1 MEQTS
6 IWDALSNNGFTGWDY
21 GVFILY
27 IVILVGMG
35 IFLSRSKKGEE
46 KTSKDYFLAGNTLTW
61 WAVGASLIA
70 ANISAEQFI
79 GMSGSAFAS
88 GIAQA
93 AYELMAAATLLVVGK
108 FLLPLMIEKKIFTI
122 PQFLRERYNSGVGLA
137 FSILWLFLY
146 VFVNLTSVAW
156 LGALAIQQILG
167 LPTDHIVHVFGM
179 DVDQVR
185 LVIILSLF
193 LIAGIYSIYGGL
205 ASVAWTDVMQVTFLV
220 GGGLITAYFALD
232 VIGQE
237 VWGCGAMEALGNIYS
252 WCMGIESDKHFNLI
266 VTQQADV
273 YPVINGIP
281 EAVVQSISGSG
292 DNAIVTI
299 KNVATDSVYN
309 YAGNLVEPLEKG
321 HSVAVGEMVKA
332 KEDPF
337 FTNPGLVLVFGAL
350 WLTNLGYW
358 GFNQYII
365 QKGLAAKSLSEAKK
379 GMVFAAVLKILIPFI
394 VCIPGVCAFYI
405 YNAKT
410 GDGQS
415 VLDMLIAKGQIAQDS
430 AINRSD
436 DAYPYLIRNFTPVV
450 IKGLSFAALAAAVIS
465 SLASMF
471 NSTSTLFTMDIYKQF
486 INKNASETKL
496 VNVGRMTSVS
506 ALIIALI
513 AVYPLMGGID
523 QAFQFIQ
530 EYSAFVY
537 PGVVVIFGLGLL
549 WKRASGTAAIVAAI
563 GTFAFS
569 IIYKFAFPEMPF
581 LVRSGVVFITL
592 VILFVWLSI
601 RNKDTEAATELSAD
615 DIKTQLFWSKIM
627 FIIGGVSFALFVA
640 SFFSETLHIYGME
653 GAMAFFAALMFT
665 IGYYLR
671 SNALDKVQD
680 KKLVAIDLDIFKT
693 DKTFNIGAAV
703 VIALLTFLYLAL
715 W

>member
-1 MEQTS
+1 MDKIIQ
-6 IWDALSNNGFTGWDY
+6 ALSNNGFAWQDY
-21 GVFILY
+21 MVFVIY
-27 IVILVGMG
+27 IIILVGMG
-35 IFLSRSKKGEE
+35 LFLSRTKKGEE
-46 KTSKDYFLAGNTLTW
+46 KSSTDYFLAGNTLTW

-88 GIAQA
+88 GIAPA

-108 FLLPLMIEKKIFTI
+108 YLLPLMIEKKIFTI
-122 PQFLRERYNSGVGLA
+122 PQFLRERYNWGVGFA
-137 FSILWLFLY
+137 FSLLWLFLY

-167 LPTDHIVHVFGM
+167 LPTDMTIMVAGM
-179 DVDQVR
+179 EIDQVR
-185 LVIILSLF
+185 MVIILSLF
-193 LIAGIYSIYGGL
+193 IIAGVYSIYGGL

-220 GGGLITAYFALD
+220 GGGLITAYAALSF
-232 VIGQE
+232 IGGE
-237 VWGCGAMEALGNIYS
+237 
-252 WCMGIESDKHFNLI
+252 MGIGGAWDTLVHIKDYLAQDPADTHFNLV
-266 VTQQADV
+266 VTRNAEA
-273 YPVINGIP
+273 YPV
-281 EAVVQSISGSG
+281 VQ
-292 DNAIVTI
+292 D
-299 KNVATDSVYN
+299 
-309 YAGNLVEPLEKG
+309 
-321 HSVAVGEMVKA
+321 
-332 KEDPF
+332 DPF
-337 FTNPGLVLVFGAL
+337 FTNPGIVLIFGAL

-365 QKGLAAKSLSEAKK
+365 QKGLAAKSLDEAKK
-379 GMVFAAVLKILIPFI
+379 GMVFAAFLKILIPFI

-405 YNAKT
+405 MNAPECADLRAT
-410 GDGQS
+410 LAGSIG
-415 VLDMLIAKGQIAQDS
+415 
-430 AINRSD
+430 RSD
-436 DAYPYLIRNFTPVV
+436 DAYPFLIRNFTPTVV
-450 IKGLSFAALAAAVIS
+450 KGLSFAALAAAVIS

-486 INKNASETKL
+486 INKTASEKKL
-496 VNVGRMTSVS
+496 VTVGRLTSVC

-549 WKRASGTAAIVAAI
+549 WKRASGTAAVVCAI

-581 LVRSGVVFITL
+581 LVRSGVVCITL
-592 VILFVWLSI
+592 VILFVWISLKS
-601 RNKDTEAATELSAD
+601 KKSVPAD
-615 DIKTQLFWSKIM
+615 QLDEHTVKTQLFWSRIM
-627 FIIGGVSFALFVA
+627 FVVAAVSFVLFIGG
-640 SFFSETLHIYGME
+640 FFNETMHMHGFE
-653 GAMAFFAALMFT
+653 GAMIFFAAITAT
-665 IGYYLR
+665 IGIYLR

-680 KKLVAIDLDIFKT
+680 PKLVAIDLKIFQT
-693 DKTFNIGAAV
+693 DRTFNIGAFGV
-703 VIALLTFLYLAL
+703 IIILTILYIAL

>member
-1 MEQTS
+1 MDKILQ
-6 IWDALSNNGFTGWDY
+6 ALSNNGFATIDY
-21 GVFILY
+21 LVFIAY
-27 IVILVGMG
+27 IIILVSLG
-35 IFLSRSKKGEE
+35 IFLSRGKKGEE
-46 KTSKDYFLAGNTLTW
+46 KSSTDYFLAGNTLTW

-122 PQFLRERYNSGVGLA
+122 PQFLRERYNWGVGFA
-137 FSILWLFLY
+137 FSLLWLFLY

-167 LPTDHIVHVFGM
+167 LPNDMIINVGGM
-179 DVDQVR
+179 EIDQVR
-185 LVIILSLF
+185 MCIILALF
-193 LIAGIYSIYGGL
+193 LIAGVYSIYGGL

-220 GGGLITAYFALD
+220 GGGLITAYAALS
-232 VIGQE
+232 VIGSE
-237 VWGCGAMEALGNIYS
+237 MELGGAWDALVHIKDYLAQDAA
-252 WCMGIESDKHFNLI
+252 DKHFNLV
-266 VTQQADV
+266 VTRNEGA
-273 YPVINGIP
+273 YP
-281 EAVVQSISGSG
+281 
-292 DNAIVTI
+292 AIQ
-299 KNVATDSVYN
+299 D
-309 YAGNLVEPLEKG
+309 
-321 HSVAVGEMVKA
+321 
-332 KEDPF
+332 DPF
-337 FTNPGLVLVFGAL
+337 FTNPGIVLIFGAL

-365 QKGLAAKSLSEAKK
+365 QKGLAAKSLAEAKK
-379 GMVFAAVLKILIPFI
+379 GMVFAAFLKILIPFI

-405 YNAKT
+405 MNADECADLRMQLA
-410 GDGQS
+410 G
-415 VLDMLIAKGQIAQDS
+415 
-430 AINRSD
+430 AITRSD
-436 DAYPYLIRNFTPVV
+436 DAYPFLIRNFTPTVV
-450 IKGLSFAALAAAVIS
+450 KGLSFAALAAAVIS

-486 INKNASETKL
+486 INKNASEKRL
-496 VNVGRMTSVS
+496 VNVGRLTSVC
-506 ALIIALI
+506 ALIIALL

-549 WKRASGTAAIVAAI
+549 WKRASGTAAVVCAI

-569 IIYKFAFPEMPF
+569 IIYKFAFPDMPF

-592 VILFVWLSI
+592 VILFIWISLKS
-601 RNKDTEAATELSAD
+601 NKAVPADELD
-615 DIKTQLFWSKIM
+615 EVTVKKQLRWSNIM
-627 FIIGGVSFALFVA
+627 FIVAAVSFVLFIGG
-640 SFFSETLHIYGME
+640 FFNETMHVHGFE
-653 GAMAFFAALMFT
+653 GAMIFFAAITAT
-665 IGYYLR
+665 IGIYLR

-680 KKLVAIDLDIFKT
+680 PKLVAIDLNIFKT
-693 DKTFNIGAAV
+693 DKVFNIGAFGV
-703 VIALLTFLYLAL
+703 IIILTILYIAL

>member
-1 MEQTS
+1 MDKIFE
-6 IWDALSNNGFTGWDY
+6 ALSNNGFATADY
-21 GVFILY
+21 MVFAVY

-35 IFLSRSKKGEE
+35 LFLSRTKKGEE
-46 KTSKDYFLAGNTLTW
+46 KSSTDYFLAGNTLTW

-88 GIAQA
+88 GIAPA

-108 FLLPLMIEKKIFTI
+108 FLLPLMIKKKIFTI
-122 PQFLRERYNSGVGLA
+122 PQFLRERYNWGVGFA
-137 FSILWLFLY
+137 FSLLWLFLY

-167 LPTDHIVHVFGM
+167 LPTDMIINVAGIEI
-179 DVDQVR
+179 DQVR
-185 LVIILSLF
+185 MCIILSLF
-193 LIAGIYSIYGGL
+193 IIAGVYSIYGGL

-220 GGGLITAYFALD
+220 GGGLITAYAALS
-232 VIGQE
+232 VIGSE
-237 VWGCGAMEALGNIYS
+237 MGLGGAWDALVHIKDYLAQNPA
-252 WCMGIESDKHFNLI
+252 DKHFNLV
-266 VTQQADV
+266 VTRNVEA
-273 YPVINGIP
+273 YPV
-281 EAVVQSISGSG
+281 VQ
-292 DNAIVTI
+292 D
-299 KNVATDSVYN
+299 
-309 YAGNLVEPLEKG
+309 
-321 HSVAVGEMVKA
+321 
-332 KEDPF
+332 DPF
-337 FTNPGLVLVFGAL
+337 FTNPGIVLIFGAL

-365 QKGLAAKSLSEAKK
+365 QKGLAAKSLDEAKK
-379 GMVFAAVLKILIPFI
+379 GMVFAAFLKILIPFI

-405 YNAKT
+405 MNAPECDALRET
-410 GDGQS
+410 LAGS
-415 VLDMLIAKGQIAQDS
+415 IS
-430 AINRSD
+430 RSD
-436 DAYPYLIRNFTPVV
+436 DAYPFLIRNFTPTIV
-450 IKGLSFAALAAAVIS
+450 KGLSFAALAAAVIS

-486 INKNASETKL
+486 INKNASERRL
-496 VNVGRMTSVS
+496 VNVGRLTSVS

-549 WKRASGTAAIVAAI
+549 WKRASGTAAVVCAI

-569 IIYKFAFPEMPF
+569 IIYKFAFPNMPF

-592 VILFVWLSI
+592 VILFVWISLKS
-601 RNKDTEAATELSAD
+601 KKSVPAD
-615 DIKTQLFWSKIM
+615 ALDEHTIKTQLRWSMIM
-627 FIIGGVSFALFVA
+627 FCVAAVSFVLFIGG
-640 SFFSETLHIYGME
+640 FFNETMHIHGFE
-653 GAMAFFAALMFT
+653 GAMIFFAAITAT
-665 IGYYLR
+665 IGIYLR

-680 KKLVAIDLDIFKT
+680 PKLVAIDLNVFRT
-693 DKTFNIGAAV
+693 DKVFNIGAFG
-703 VIALLTFLYLAL
+703 VIIILTVLYVAL

>member
-1 MEQTS
+1 LTVDNGQLTIICRSPLS
-6 IWDALSNNGFTGWDY
+6 IVNYQLSIKIKMNESSIFDALSNNGFTGWDY
-21 GVFILY
+21 GVFVLY
-27 IVILVGMG
+27 ILILVGMG
-35 IFLSRSKKGEE
+35 IFLSRGKKGEE
-46 KTSKDYFLAGNTLTW
+46 KTSTDYFLAGNTLTW

-79 GMSGSAFAS
+79 GMSGSAYAS

-93 AYELMAAATLLVVGK
+93 AYELMAAATLIVVGK

-167 LPTDHIVHVFGM
+167 LPTDHIINVFGM
-179 DVDQVR
+179 EVDQVR
-185 LVIILSLF
+185 MVIILALF

-220 GGGLITAYFALD
+220 GGGLITAYAALD

-252 WCMGIESDKHFNLI
+252 WCTSQTGDKHFNLI
-266 VTQQADV
+266 VTRNEEL
-273 YPVINGIP
+273 YPTINGVKD
-281 EAVVQSISGSG
+281 AAG
-292 DNAIVTI
+292 AIVQ
-299 KNVATDSVYN
+299 
-309 YAGNLVEPLEKG
+309 
-321 HSVAVGEMVKA
+321 

-379 GMVFAAVLKILIPFI
+379 GMVFAAILKILIPFI
-394 VCIPGVCAFYI
+394 VCIPGVCAYFI
-405 YNAKT
+405 MNGQA
-410 GDGQS
+410 DGVP
-415 VLDMLIAKGQIAQDS
+415 VLEKLAGHLQGSIG
-430 AINRSD
+430 RSD

-450 IKGLSFAALAAAVIS
+450 VKGLSFAALAAAVIS

-486 INKNASETKL
+486 INPPKDKDQEVSSAYQTKL
-496 VNVGRMTSVS
+496 VNVGRLTSIS
-506 ALIIALI
+506 ALVIALI

-592 VILFVWLSI
+592 VILFVLLSL
-601 RNKDTEAATELSAD
+601 RNTDTEKATELSAD

-627 FIIGGVSFALFVA
+627 FIVAGVSFALFIA
-640 SFFSETLHIYGME
+640 SFYSDTLHIYGME
-653 GAMAFFAALMFT
+653 GAMAFFAAMMAT

-671 SNALDKVQD
+671 SNALDTVQD
-680 KKLVAIDLDIFKT
+680 KKLVEIDLDIFKT
-693 DKTFNIGAAV
+693 DKTFNIGACV
-703 VIALLTFLYLAL
+703 VIALLTILYLAL

>member
-1 MEQTS
+1 MSVIE
-6 IWDALSNNGFTGWDY
+6 ALKNNGFETIDY
-21 GVFILY
+21 VVFGAY
-27 IVILVGMG
+27 IVLLVGLG
-35 IFLSRSKKGEE
+35 LFLSRDKKGEE
-46 KTSKDYFLAGNTLTW
+46 KSSTDYFLAGNTLTW

-93 AYELMAAATLLVVGK
+93 AYEIMAAATLLVVGK

-122 PQFLRERYNSGVGLA
+122 PQFLRERYNWGVGLA
-137 FSILWLFLY
+137 FSLLWLFLY

-167 LPTDHIVHVFGM
+167 LPTDMTTQFAGM
-179 DVDQVR
+179 EIDQVR
-185 LVIILSLF
+185 MVIILVLF
-193 LIAGIYSIYGGL
+193 LVAGIYSIYGGL

-220 GGGLITAYFALD
+220 GGGLITAYAALS
-232 VIGQE
+232 VIGAE
-237 VWGCGAMEALGNIYS
+237 VWGCGAFEALGNIYD
-252 WCMGIESDKHFNLI
+252 WCIHQEGDKHFNLV
-266 VTQQADV
+266 VTRNAEM
-273 YPVINGIP
+273 YPSING
-281 EAVVQSISGSG
+281 G
-292 DNAIVTI
+292 DLN
-299 KNVATDSVYN
+299 
-309 YAGNLVEPLEKG
+309 
-321 HSVAVGEMVKA
+321 VAVGG

-337 FTNPGLVLVFGAL
+337 FTNPGIVLIFGAL

-365 QKGLAAKSLSEAKK
+365 QKGLAAKSLAEAKK
-379 GMVFAAVLKILIPFI
+379 GMIFAAFLKILIPFI

-410 GDGQS
+410 GDGSS
-415 VLDMLIAKGQIAQDS
+415 VLDMLIAKGQIAADS
-430 AINRSD
+430 AIGRSD
-436 DAYPYLIRNFTPVV
+436 DAYPYLIRNFTPTF
-450 IKGLSFAALAAAVIS
+450 IKGLSFAALSAAVIS

-486 INKNASETKL
+486 INKNASEKKL

-506 ALIIALI
+506 ALIIALF

-549 WKRASGTAAIVAAI
+549 WKRASGTAAVVCAI

-569 IIYKFAFPEMPF
+569 ILFKFTLPDVPF
-581 LVRSGVVFITL
+581 LVRSGYVFICL
-592 VILFVWLSI
+592 VVLFVLISVKS
-601 RNKDTEAATELSAD
+601 NKSVEADELD
-615 DIKTQLFWSKIM
+615 EHTVKTQLFWSNIL
-627 FIIGGVSFALFVA
+627 FAVAAVSIALFAA
-640 SFFSETLHIYGME
+640 SFFSETLAVHGVA
-653 GAMAFFAALMFT
+653 GAMIFFAAITAT
-665 IGYYLR
+665 IGFYLR
-671 SNALDKVQD
+671 SNALDSVQD
-680 KKLVAIDLDIFKT
+680 PKLVAIDLDIFKT
-693 DKTFNIGAAV
+693 DKTFNIGAIGVLA
-703 VIALLTFLYLAL
+703 IITFLYIVL

>member
-1 MEQTS
+1 MNKIIE
-6 IWDALSNNGFTGWDY
+6 ALSNNGFATADY
-21 GVFILY
+21 LVFVIY
-27 IVILVGMG
+27 IIILVGMG
-35 IFLSRSKKGEE
+35 LFLSRSKKGEE
-46 KTSKDYFLAGNTLTW
+46 KSSTDYFLAGNTLTW

-122 PQFLRERYNSGVGLA
+122 PQFLRERYNWGVGFA
-137 FSILWLFLY
+137 FSLLWLFLY

-167 LPTDHIVHVFGM
+167 LPTDMIVNVGGIEI
-179 DVDQVR
+179 DQVR
-185 LVIILSLF
+185 MCIILSLF
-193 LIAGIYSIYGGL
+193 LIAGVYSIYGGL

-220 GGGLITAYFALD
+220 GGGLITAYAALS
-232 VIGQE
+232 VIGSE
-237 VWGCGAMEALGNIYS
+237 MGLGGAWDALTHIKDYLASIDG
-252 WCMGIESDKHFNLI
+252 DKHFNLV
-266 VTQQADV
+266 VTRNEEL
-273 YPVINGIP
+273 YPVING
-281 EAVVQSISGSG
+281 
-292 DNAIVTI
+292 
-299 KNVATDSVYN
+299 VADS
-309 YAGNLVEPLEKG
+309 
-321 HSVAVGEMVKA
+321 
-332 KEDPF
+332 F
-337 FTNPGLVLVFGAL
+337 FTNPGIVLIFGAL

-365 QKGLAAKSLSEAKK
+365 QKGLAAKSLAEAKK
-379 GMVFAAVLKILIPFI
+379 GMVFAAFLKILIPFI

-405 YNAKT
+405 MNAPEC
-410 GDGQS
+410 DGLRETLAGS
-415 VLDMLIAKGQIAQDS
+415 IA
-430 AINRSD
+430 RSD
-436 DAYPYLIRNFTPVV
+436 DAYPFLIRNFTPTVV
-450 IKGLSFAALAAAVIS
+450 KGLSFAALAAAVIS

-486 INKNASETKL
+486 INKNASEKRL
-496 VNVGRMTSVS
+496 VNVGRMTSVT
-506 ALIIALI
+506 ALVIALI

-549 WKRASGTAAIVAAI
+549 WKRASGTAAVVCAI

-581 LVRSGVVFITL
+581 LVRSGVVFISL
-592 VILFVWLSI
+592 IILFVWISLKS
-601 RNKDTEAATELSAD
+601 KKAVPAD
-615 DIKTQLFWSKIM
+615 VLDEHTVKTQLRWSTIM
-627 FIIGGVSFALFVA
+627 FCVAAVSFVLFIGG
-640 SFFSETLHIYGME
+640 FFNTTMHIHGFE
-653 GAMAFFAALMFT
+653 GAMMFFAAITAT
-665 IGYYLR
+665 IGLYLR

-680 KKLVAIDLDIFKT
+680 PKLVAIDLNIFKT
-693 DKTFNIGAAV
+693 DRTFNIGAIGV
-703 VIALLTFLYLAL
+703 IVILTILYIAL

>member
-1 MEQTS
+1 MDRIIE
-6 IWDALSNNGFTGWDY
+6 ALSNNGFEMADY
-21 GVFILY
+21 LVFAAY
-27 IVILVGMG
+27 IIILVGMG
-35 IFLSRSKKGEE
+35 LFLSRTKKGEE
-46 KTSKDYFLAGNTLTW
+46 KSSTDYFLAGNTLTW

-88 GIAQA
+88 GIAPA

-122 PQFLRERYNSGVGLA
+122 PQFLRERYNWGVGLA
-137 FSILWLFLY
+137 FSLLWLFLY

-167 LPTDHIVHVFGM
+167 LPTDMIINVGGM
-179 DVDQVR
+179 EIDQVR
-185 LVIILSLF
+185 MCIILSLF

-220 GGGLITAYFALD
+220 GGGLITAYAALS
-232 VIGQE
+232 VIGDE
-237 VWGCGAMEALGNIYS
+237 MGLGGAWDALSHIKDYLAQDPA
-252 WCMGIESDKHFNLI
+252 DKHFNLV
-266 VTQQADV
+266 VTRNVDA
-273 YPVINGIP
+273 YPV
-281 EAVVQSISGSG
+281 VQ
-292 DNAIVTI
+292 D
-299 KNVATDSVYN
+299 
-309 YAGNLVEPLEKG
+309 
-321 HSVAVGEMVKA
+321 
-332 KEDPF
+332 DPF
-337 FTNPGLVLVFGAL
+337 FTNPGIVLIFGAL
-350 WLTNLGYW
+350 WLTNLGYC

-365 QKGLAAKSLSEAKK
+365 QKGLAAKSLDEAKK
-379 GMVFAAVLKILIPFI
+379 GMVFAAFLKILIPFI

-405 YNAKT
+405 MNAPECEALRESLA
-410 GDGQS
+410 G
-415 VLDMLIAKGQIAQDS
+415 
-430 AINRSD
+430 AITRSD
-436 DAYPYLIRNFTPVV
+436 DAYPFLIRNFTPTVV
-450 IKGLSFAALAAAVIS
+450 KGLSFAALAAAVIS

-486 INKNASETKL
+486 INKNASETRL
-496 VNVGRMTSVS
+496 VNVGRLTSVS

-549 WKRASGTAAIVAAI
+549 WKRASGTAAVVCAI

-569 IIYKFAFPEMPF
+569 IIYKFAFPDMPF
-581 LVRSGVVFITL
+581 LVRSGIVFITL
-592 VILFVWLSI
+592 VILFVWISLKS
-601 RNKDTEAATELSAD
+601 KKSVPADELD
-615 DIKTQLFWSKIM
+615 EHTIKTQLLWSNIM
-627 FIIGGVSFALFVA
+627 FVIAAVSIVLFVA
-640 SFFSETLHIYGME
+640 GFFVDVFHVHGFE
-653 GAMAFFAALMFT
+653 GAMIFFAAITAT
-665 IGYYLR
+665 IAIYLR

-680 KKLVAIDLDIFKT
+680 PKLVAIDLKVFHT
-693 DKTFNIGAAV
+693 DKIFNWGAFG
-703 VIALLTFLYLAL
+703 VIAILTILYIAL

>member
-1 MEQTS
+1 MSVIE
-6 IWDALSNNGFTGWDY
+6 ALKNNGFETIDY
-21 GVFILY
+21 VVFGAY
-27 IVILVGMG
+27 IVLLVGLG
-35 IFLSRSKKGEE
+35 LFLSRDKKGEE
-46 KTSKDYFLAGNTLTW
+46 KSSTDYFLAGNTLTW

-93 AYELMAAATLLVVGK
+93 AYEIMAAATLLVVGK

-122 PQFLRERYNSGVGLA
+122 PQFLRERYNWGVGLA
-137 FSILWLFLY
+137 FSLLWLFLY

-167 LPTDHIVHVFGM
+167 LPTDMTTQFAGM
-179 DVDQVR
+179 EIDQVR
-185 LVIILSLF
+185 MVIILVLF
-193 LIAGIYSIYGGL
+193 LVAGIYSIYGGL

-220 GGGLITAYFALD
+220 GGGLITAYAALS
-232 VIGQE
+232 VIGAE
-237 VWGCGAMEALGNIYS
+237 VWNCGAFEALGNIFD
-252 WCMGIESDKHFNLI
+252 WCIHQEGDKHFNLV
-266 VTQQADV
+266 VTRNAEM
-273 YPVINGIP
+273 YPSING
-281 EAVVQSISGSG
+281 G
-292 DNAIVTI
+292 DLN
-299 KNVATDSVYN
+299 
-309 YAGNLVEPLEKG
+309 
-321 HSVAVGEMVKA
+321 VAVGG

-337 FTNPGLVLVFGAL
+337 FTNPGIVLIFGAL

-365 QKGLAAKSLSEAKK
+365 QKGLAAKSLAEAKK
-379 GMVFAAVLKILIPFI
+379 GMIFAAFLKILIPFI

-405 YNAKT
+405 MN
-410 GDGQS
+410 GDGAALESLRQT
-415 VLDMLIAKGQIAQDS
+415 LAGGIE
-430 AINRSD
+430 RSD
-436 DAYPYLIRNFTPVV
+436 DAYPFLIRNFTPTF
-450 IKGLSFAALAAAVIS
+450 IKGLSFAALSAAVIS

-486 INKNASETKL
+486 INKNASESKL
-496 VNVGRMTSVS
+496 VNVGRMTSIS
-506 ALIIALI
+506 ALIIALF

-549 WKRASGTAAIVAAI
+549 WKRASGTAAVVCAI

-569 IIYKFAFPEMPF
+569 ILFKFTLPETPF
-581 LVRSGVVFITL
+581 LIRSGYVFICL
-592 VILFVWLSI
+592 VILFVGISLKS
-601 RNKDTEAATELSAD
+601 NKAVAADELD
-615 DIKTQLFWSKIM
+615 EHTIKTQLFWSNVLYAVAA
-627 FIIGGVSFALFVA
+627 VSIALFVA
-640 SFFSETLHIYGME
+640 SFFSETLEIHGVA
-653 GAMAFFAALMFT
+653 GAMIFFAAITAT
-665 IGYYLR
+665 IGFYLR

-680 KKLVAIDLDIFKT
+680 PKLVAIDLNIFNT
-693 DKTFNIGAAV
+693 DRAFNIGAFC
-703 VIALLTFLYLAL
+703 VIAIITFLYIVL

>member
-1 MEQTS
+1 MSVIE
-6 IWDALSNNGFTGWDY
+6 ALKNNGFETIDY
-21 GVFILY
+21 VVFAAY
-27 IVILVGMG
+27 IVLLVGLG
-35 IFLSRSKKGEE
+35 LFLSRDKKGEE
-46 KTSKDYFLAGNTLTW
+46 KSSTDYFLAGNTLTW

-93 AYELMAAATLLVVGK
+93 AYEIMAAATLLVVGK

-122 PQFLRERYNSGVGLA
+122 PQFLRERYNWGVGLA
-137 FSILWLFLY
+137 FSLLWLFLY

-167 LPTDHIVHVFGM
+167 LPTDMTVQFAGM
-179 DVDQVR
+179 EIDQVR
-185 LVIILSLF
+185 MVIILVLF
-193 LIAGIYSIYGGL
+193 LVAGIYSIYGGL

-220 GGGLITAYFALD
+220 GGGLITAYAALS
-232 VIGQE
+232 VIGAE
-237 VWGCGAMEALGNIYS
+237 VWGCGAFEALGNIFD
-252 WCMGIESDKHFNLI
+252 WCINQPGDKHFNLV
-266 VTQQADV
+266 VTRQADL
-273 YPVINGIP
+273 YPVVNGVTD
-281 EAVVQSISGSG
+281 AAGNVVQ
-292 DNAIVTI
+292 
-299 KNVATDSVYN
+299 
-309 YAGNLVEPLEKG
+309 
-321 HSVAVGEMVKA
+321 

-337 FTNPGLVLVFGAL
+337 FTNPGIVLIFGAL

-365 QKGLAAKSLSEAKK
+365 QKGLAAKSLAEAKK
-379 GMVFAAVLKILIPFI
+379 GMIFAAFLKILIPFI

-405 YNAKT
+405 MN
-410 GDGQS
+410 GDGAALENLRQT
-415 VLDMLIAKGQIAQDS
+415 LAGGIE
-430 AINRSD
+430 RSD
-436 DAYPYLIRNFTPVV
+436 DAYPFLIRNFTPTF

-496 VNVGRMTSVS
+496 VNVGRMTSIS
-506 ALIIALI
+506 ALIIALL

-549 WKRASGTAAIVAAI
+549 WKRASGAAAVVCAI

-569 IIYKFAFPEMPF
+569 ILFKFTLPDVPF
-581 LVRSGVVFITL
+581 LVRSGYVFICL
-592 VILFVWLSI
+592 VILFVGISLKSS
-601 RNKDTEAATELSAD
+601 KAVAADELD
-615 DIKTQLFWSKIM
+615 EKTVKTQLFWSNIL
-627 FIIGGVSFALFVA
+627 FAVAAVSVALFAA
-640 SFFSETLHIYGME
+640 SFFNDTLAVHGVA
-653 GAMAFFAALMFT
+653 GAMVFFAAITAT
-665 IGYYLR
+665 IGFYLR

-680 KKLVAIDLDIFKT
+680 PKLVAIDLSIFET
-693 DKTFNIGAAV
+693 DKAFNIGAFG
-703 VIALLTFLYLAL
+703 VIAIITFLYIVL

>member
-1 MEQTS
+1 MSVLE
-6 IWDALSNNGFTGWDY
+6 ALKNNGFETIDY
-21 GVFILY
+21 VVFAAY
-27 IVILVGMG
+27 IVLLVGLGM
-35 IFLSRSKKGEE
+35 FLSRSKKGEE
-46 KTSKDYFLAGNTLTW
+46 KSSTDYFLAGNTLTW

-93 AYELMAAATLLVVGK
+93 AYELMAAATLIVVGK

-122 PQFLRERYNSGVGLA
+122 PQFLRERYNWGVGLA
-137 FSILWLFLY
+137 FSLLWLFLY

-167 LPTDHIVHVFGM
+167 LPTDMIANLGGM
-179 DVDQVR
+179 EIDQVR
-185 LVIILSLF
+185 MVIILTLF
-193 LIAGIYSIYGGL
+193 VIAGIYSIYGGL

-220 GGGLITAYFALD
+220 GGGLITAYAALS
-232 VIGQE
+232 VIGAE
-237 VWGCGAMEALGNIYS
+237 VWNCGALEALGNIFD
-252 WCMGIESDKHFNLI
+252 WCINQPGDKHFNLV
-266 VTQQADV
+266 VTRQEDL
-273 YPVINGIP
+273 YPVVNGVV
-281 EAVVQSISGSG
+281 ENGVVVQ
-292 DNAIVTI
+292 
-299 KNVATDSVYN
+299 
-309 YAGNLVEPLEKG
+309 
-321 HSVAVGEMVKA
+321 

-337 FTNPGLVLVFGAL
+337 FTNPGIVLIFGAL

-365 QKGLAAKSLSEAKK
+365 QKGLAAKSLAEAKK
-379 GMVFAAVLKILIPFI
+379 GMIFAAFLKILIPFI

-405 YNAKT
+405 MN
-410 GDGQS
+410 GDAEALESLRQTLAGG
-415 VLDMLIAKGQIAQDS
+415 IE
-430 AINRSD
+430 RSD
-436 DAYPYLIRNFTPVV
+436 DAYPFLIRNFTPTVV
-450 IKGLSFAALAAAVIS
+450 KGLSFAALSAAVIS

-486 INKNASETKL
+486 INKNASEKKL
-496 VNVGRMTSVS
+496 VNVGRLTSVS
-506 ALIIALI
+506 ALLIALV

-549 WKRASGTAAIVAAI
+549 WKRASGTAAVVAAI

-569 IIYKFAFPEMPF
+569 ILFKFTLPEVPF
-581 LVRSGVVFITL
+581 LVRSGYVFIVL
-592 VILFVWLSI
+592 VILFVGISLRS
-601 RNKDTEAATELSAD
+601 NKSVPADELSEST
-615 DIKTQLFWSKIM
+615 IKTQLFWSK
-627 FIIGGVSFALFVA
+627 VLYAVAALSIVFFVL
-640 SFFSETLHIYGME
+640 SFFNTTLEIHGVA
-653 GAMAFFAALMFT
+653 GAMIFFAAITATLGF
-665 IGYYLR
+665 YLR

-680 KKLVAIDLDIFKT
+680 PKLVAIDLDIFKT
-693 DKTFNIGAAV
+693 DKAFNIGAFGV
-703 VIALLTFLYLAL
+703 IIILTILYIAL

>member
-1 MEQTS
+1 
-6 IWDALSNNGFTGWDY
+6 
-21 GVFILY
+21 
-27 IVILVGMG
+27 
-35 IFLSRSKKGEE
+35 
-46 KTSKDYFLAGNTLTW
+46 
-61 WAVGASLIA
+61 
-70 ANISAEQFI
+70 
-79 GMSGSAFAS
+79 
-88 GIAQA
+88 
-93 AYELMAAATLLVVGK
+93 
-108 FLLPLMIEKKIFTI
+108 
-122 PQFLRERYNSGVGLA
+122 
-137 FSILWLFLY
+137 
-146 VFVNLTSVAW
+146 
-156 LGALAIQQILG
+156 
-167 LPTDHIVHVFGM
+167 
-179 DVDQVR
+179 
-185 LVIILSLF
+185 
-193 LIAGIYSIYGGL
+193 
-205 ASVAWTDVMQVTFLV
+205 
-220 GGGLITAYFALD
+220 
-232 VIGQE
+232 
-237 VWGCGAMEALGNIYS
+237 
-252 WCMGIESDKHFNLI
+252 
-266 VTQQADV
+266 
-273 YPVINGIP
+273 
-281 EAVVQSISGSG
+281 
-292 DNAIVTI
+292 
-299 KNVATDSVYN
+299 
-309 YAGNLVEPLEKG
+309 
-321 HSVAVGEMVKA
+321 
-332 KEDPF
+332 
-337 FTNPGLVLVFGAL
+337 
-350 WLTNLGYW
+350 
-358 GFNQYII
+358 
-365 QKGLAAKSLSEAKK
+365 
-379 GMVFAAVLKILIPFI
+379 MVFAAVLKILIPFI

-415 VLDMLIAKGQIAQDS
+415 VLEMLKAKNLIAADS
-430 AINRSD
+430 AIGRSD
-436 DAYPYLIRNFTPVV
+436 DAYPYLIRNFTPMV

-496 VNVGRMTSVS
+496 VNVGRLTSVS

-592 VILFVWLSI
+592 VILFVWLSL

-615 DIKTQLFWSKIM
+615 DVKTQLFWSKIM
-627 FIIGGVSFALFVA
+627 FIIGAVSFALFVA

-671 SNALDKVQD
+671 SNALDTVQD

-703 VIALLTFLYLAL
+703 VIALLTFLYLSL